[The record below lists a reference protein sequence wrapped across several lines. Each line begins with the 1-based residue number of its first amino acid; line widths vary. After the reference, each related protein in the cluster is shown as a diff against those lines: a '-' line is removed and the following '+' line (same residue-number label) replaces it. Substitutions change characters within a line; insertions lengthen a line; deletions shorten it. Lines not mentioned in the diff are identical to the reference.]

1 MKKTIQLLL
10 ADDDKDDCD
19 LFREAL
25 DELPVTADLSTVHDG
40 EQLMQLLSKKSPLP
54 QLLFLD
60 LNMPRKNGFECLS
73 EIKKNDALKDLPVVI
88 FSTSYDRD
96 IVNLLYTKGAH
107 FYISKPNE
115 FDKLKDVIHQALS
128 SVAQND
134 TIQPQRENFELRS

>member
-40 EQLMQLLSKKSPLP
+40 EQLMQLLSKKTPLP

>member
-1 MKKTIQLLL
+1 MIKTIQLLL

-40 EQLMQLLSKKSPLP
+40 EQLMQLLSKKKPLP